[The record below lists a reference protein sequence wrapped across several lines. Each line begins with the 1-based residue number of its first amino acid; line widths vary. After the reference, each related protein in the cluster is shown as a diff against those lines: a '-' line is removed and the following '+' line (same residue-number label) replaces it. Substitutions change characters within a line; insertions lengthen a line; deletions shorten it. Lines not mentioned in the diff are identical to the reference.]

1 MKCQHCGSEAVVK
14 NGRSRHGRQR
24 WLCRECRKTS
34 GERDQRRVE
43 PAKRASALAHYL
55 EGVGLRATERLV
67 GVSHNAVMNWVL
79 EAVAGKALAN
89 VKPDEVEWVEA
100 DELWTYVGQKKRPAG
115 GSGLLIVLPRKS
127 AAGRWAIVEP
137 KQPAAWLRSFRTPP
151 TSPSAP
157 TSGTPMA

>member
-1 MKCQHCGSEAVVK
+1 MVVK
-14 NGRSRHGRQR
+14 NGCSRHGRQR

-34 GERDQRRVE
+34 GERDHRRVE

-79 EAVAGKALAN
+79 EEVAGKALAK
-89 VKPDEVEWVEA
+89 VKPEEVEWVEA

-115 GSGLLIVLPRKS
+115 CGGLLIVLPRRS
-127 AAGRWAIVEP
+127 AAGRWGIVEP
-137 KQPAAWLRSFRTPP
+137 KRPAAWMRRFLTPP

-157 TSGTPMA
+157 TSGTPTV

>member
-14 NGRSRHGRQR
+14 NGCSRHGRQR
-24 WLCRECRKTS
+24 WLCRECHKTC
-34 GERDQRRVE
+34 GERDQRRVA

-79 EAVAGKALAN
+79 EEVAGKALAH

-115 GSGLLIVLPRKS
+115 SGGLLIVLPRKS
-127 AAGRWAIVEP
+127 AAGRWGIVEP
-137 KQPAAWLRSFRTPP
+137 KRPAAWMRSFLTPA

-157 TSGTPMA
+157 TSGTPTA

>member
-1 MKCQHCGSEAVVK
+1 MVK
-14 NGRSRHGRQR
+14 NGRSRHARQR
-24 WLCRECRKTS
+24 WLCPHCHKTC
-34 GERDQRRVE
+34 GERDHRRVE

-79 EAVAGKALAN
+79 EAVAGKALAG

-115 GSGLLIVLPRKS
+115 CGGLLIVLPRRS
-127 AAGRWAIVEP
+127 AAGRWGIVEP
-137 KQPAAWLRSFRTPP
+137 KRPAAWLRNFLRPP
-151 TSPSAP
+151 TSPSAR
-157 TSGTPMA
+157 TSGIPTD